1 MGEVNKFKQK
11 HVFFLK
17 KTPKKH
23 IPKKTEIPGKKA
35 ENPGKKTE
43 IPGLDFFESLGGL
56 CGSVW

>member
-1 MGEVNKFKQK
+1 MF
-11 HVFFLK
+11 VFK